1 MDEGLERENHAPISK
16 FKSAPLKWHLKV
28 APVKKL
34 SSKSL
39 KRSLDLHSSAHSQL
53 LLLIPTAGGYA
64 RPASSSGGRS
74 QVVNAG
80 QVGTTSWLWIS
91 CYELIQILIFLLSV
105 VTTYCY
111 FIHPNFAGTS
121 LSELGTKLIDL
132 AIDMRL
138 KMNRSRNLVNVALIK
153 AYHLPK
159 EAFDDVISELASL
172 RDKSYKD
179 STLITRL
186 LKNNLSL
193 WTLDILK
200 DGSKDG
206 RETQIALCC
215 LHIDDY
221 LKNHQAIVKSW
232 RKLKALVRYN
242 KIGTRSGFSRFKP
255 CYIITRILGIAK
267 NTIQGVVFNE
277 VLTAAARDIVTKDI
291 LRMASAHTKE
301 SAKALADM
309 IQITYPH
316 ARLAFVV
323 AMANDKDPQAFAIE
337 LHAGRIL

>member
-1 MDEGLERENHAPISK
+1 MELLVVVLSLPRASYSPVAAFAFPPNTSPPGIKKTEDPHAQASFLAFLMAKSFLSFLFYCLRPALLKRDASPSIPRARPLHLTPFMDLGCVGYSKPKGNDSVFAFIYWEKKITKEEMDEGLERENHAPISK

-80 QVGTTSWLWIS
+80 QVGTTSWLRIS

-138 KMNRSRNLVNVALIK
+138 KMNRSRNLVNEALIK
-153 AYHLPK
+153 
-159 EAFDDVISELASL
+159 
-172 RDKSYKD
+172 
-179 STLITRL
+179 
-186 LKNNLSL
+186 
-193 WTLDILK
+193 
-200 DGSKDG
+200 
-206 RETQIALCC
+206 IA
-215 LHIDDY
+215 
-221 LKNHQAIVKSW
+221 
-232 RKLKALVRYN
+232 
-242 KIGTRSGFSRFKP
+242 
-255 CYIITRILGIAK
+255 
-267 NTIQGVVFNE
+267 
-277 VLTAAARDIVTKDI
+277 
-291 LRMASAHTKE
+291 
-301 SAKALADM
+301 
-309 IQITYPH
+309 
-316 ARLAFVV
+316 
-323 AMANDKDPQAFAIE
+323 
-337 LHAGRIL
+337 